1 MYSPP
6 SPLPSLP
13 SPLTITGKRQGTA
26 DDDRHG
32 LGQVTL
38 TMAFDAR
45 HEVLRLD
52 EARRA
57 LSPYDYMCDSW
68 VVGSDMSDLVEQA
81 SSEVTYAMVLLN
93 GVDSGRRTLDESA
106 DEIVDSLRTS
116 MRAICDATEYVDVAV
131 MTAREHG
138 ESPDECAMREGFAR
152 AVNVIEGVIVD
163 IENR

>member
-1 MYSPP
+1 MD
-6 SPLPSLP
+6 
-13 SPLTITGKRQGTA
+13 G
-26 DDDRHG
+26 DRHDF
-32 LGQVTL
+32 GQVTL

-52 EARRA
+52 ESRRA

-68 VVGSDMSDLVEQA
+68 MVGSDMSDLVEQA

-93 GVDSGRRTLDESA
+93 GIDSGHRSLDESA
-106 DEIVDSLRTS
+106 DEVIESLRAS

-138 ESPDECAMREGFAR
+138 EDPDDDAMREGFAR
-152 AVNVIEGVIVD
+152 AANVIEGVIADV
-163 IENR
+163 ESR